1 MFPEKGTEKRIGTST
16 QKQVTLSFPERFSA
30 SQGQKRIVHR
40 RSHSVHNHVMHGYFD
55 GMGDAEKEENEQVY
69 VEQGIGVDKKQAWG
83 NSVLS
88 AFEGANNT
96 VYGLIDRYL
105 LTPRSTT
112 RLVFQSIIF
121 VAHMTVAFVV
131 LGVWVSIALS
141 QTNRYAADRLIQSSY
156 TLTDN
161 ITANYLVNL
170 KGFSKLGVFSS
181 FSSPMHNPIFAPSDL
196 SGNVR
201 TLSVLNES
209 TTLLYMQPVPLKKPT
224 SPHATCSI
232 IPATDSNVQ
241 STQFATP
248 MDVASWRAC
257 MVQYDLPVNGAFL
270 VDVVQSINSLVP
282 FSSNNFLFLLY
293 ITLFLTGILA
303 LAFMPPVAA
312 DKNNMAVFLALV
324 LLTVNFGF
332 VINIPS
338 ISVKL
343 DGSNTIV
350 HNALAVPVNNVL
362 VGVILH
368 LVVGLVI
375 FQLSKNNLGLIA
387 ADKKWKMHTGSN
399 LLAVLGKQHIFHA
412 SNYAGKIYKRNGTGR
427 NKMFQQAVNAWKFNG
442 KLWTMASEEQQ
453 ASFSSGRH
461 LSLQDGNQDS
471 QGMPIEK
478 RNTKDI
484 IEEASIGSSNFE
496 FPMLHRTVD
505 AFFDVDFI
513 PAMENH
519 LSWIT
524 LKYFEY
530 SLTAGLFLIGI
541 LLLFRP
547 HADTYMYQIAYVG
560 MFACNIVAIPL
571 HMSIVHACTI
581 RCYMEKI
588 GMVAPEVPTKGSITK
603 GSIAKGS
610 NTKGSITR
618 RQMETNALI
627 LDVHW
632 HVTYAVV
639 SFLVASFLF
648 FFAGMVPFL
657 DSVREYSNLEGMPAV
672 VQASTFMTL
681 TLFILFAVLGTY
693 FIYRLLNNL
702 GAGHDQVF
710 KIMQYQNLTFESINN
725 AKWVLAAIICGGGLA
740 SIGFF

>member
-1 MFPEKGTEKRIGTST
+1 MFPEKGTEKKTGKPT

-30 SQGQKRIVHR
+30 PQGQKRIVHR
-40 RSHSVHNHVMHGYFD
+40 RSHSIHNHGMHGYFD
-55 GMGDAEKEENEQVY
+55 GMGDAEKEENELVSH
-69 VEQGIGVDKKQAWG
+69 VGEGIGVDKKQAWG

-112 RLVFQSIIF
+112 RLVFQSVIF

-161 ITANYLVNL
+161 ITANYLLNL
-170 KGFSKLGVFSS
+170 KGFSKLEAF
-181 FSSPMHNPIFAPSDL
+181 FSSPVHHPIFAPSDL
-196 SGNVR
+196 SSNVR
-201 TLSVLNES
+201 TLPALNES
-209 TTLLYMQPVPLKKPT
+209 TALLYMQPVPLKKST
-224 SPHATCSI
+224 LPHATCSI

-241 STQFATP
+241 NTQFATP

-270 VDVVQSINSLVP
+270 VDVAQSINSLVP

-312 DKNNMAVFLALV
+312 DKNNMAVLLALV
-324 LLTVNFGF
+324 LLTGNFGF
-332 VINIPS
+332 VISIPS
-338 ISVKL
+338 MSMKL

-350 HNALAVPVNNVL
+350 YNVLAVPVNNVI

-399 LLAVLGKQHIFHA
+399 LLAVFGKQHIFHA

-453 ASFSSGRH
+453 ASFSSVRH

-588 GMVAPEVPTKGSITK
+588 GMVAPEVPTQRGSITK
-603 GSIAKGS
+603 
-610 NTKGSITR
+610 

-639 SFLVASFLF
+639 SYLVASFLF
-648 FFAGMVPFL
+648 FFAGMAPFL

-681 TLFILFAVLGTY
+681 TLFLLFAVLGTY
-693 FIYRLLNNL
+693 FIYRLLSNL